1 MNASNVLLAHVE
13 DYFERLSRLSY
24 GDLQRRQAGF
34 HASLAFG
41 AAGVAYACWHT
52 ALVLDEPELLDEA
65 ARWLG
70 GIREET
76 RLSFRVPL
84 SEIPERPAS
93 QFLYGEAG
101 LVFVRALV
109 AHARRDEPAR
119 NAAFTRFAELSRASR
134 ESPPELYNG
143 TAGCLAG
150 AAILTSYTGDPRL
163 REVASELGKDL
174 VRRAADDDGT
184 MLWPELRGFGLSH
197 GSAGPYLALLL
208 QSIATGN
215 SLPGWYS
222 AALERLLDRAL
233 QDPSLLCPND
243 SYHSLLCNGFA
254 GLALLGARAHRQ
266 LGGEALLAAA
276 RQAGRLA
283 LVTASDNPDLC
294 CGRAGPAYACLAL
307 AEVDPAGPWK
317 QKATDLVLSILL
329 SEPEEWTK
337 AGLYGGE
344 AVVPCLAASLVA
356 DTAFGLPGFD
366 LIGWPEPPRA

>member
-1 MNASNVLLAHVE
+1 MNTSDVLLAHVD
-13 DYFERLSRLSY
+13 DYFERLSLLSY

-52 ALVLDEPELLDEA
+52 ALVLDEPELLNEA

-70 GIREET
+70 DVRAES
-76 RLSFRVPL
+76 RLSFLVPL
-84 SEIPERPAS
+84 SELKERPAS
-93 QFLYGEAG
+93 HFLYGEAG
-101 LVFVRALV
+101 LAFVRALV
-109 AHARRDEPAR
+109 AHARRDEAELS
-119 NAAFTRFAELSRASR
+119 AAFTRFAEIALASR

-150 AAILTSYTGDPRL
+150 TATLASYTGDPRL
-163 REVASELGKDL
+163 RDLAFELGCDLVQRASEDEGI
-174 VRRAADDDGT
+174 
-184 MLWPELRGFGLSH
+184 MIWPELRGFGLAH
-197 GSAGPYLALLL
+197 GNSGPYLALLL
-208 QSIATGN
+208 LSIATGN
-215 SLPGWYS
+215 PLPGWYPAS
-222 AALERLLDRAL
+222 LERLLDRAL

-243 SYHSLLCNGFA
+243 SCYSLLCNGFS

-266 LGGEALLAAA
+266 LRGEGLLAAA

-283 LVTASDNPDLC
+283 LVTASDNPALC

-317 QKATDLVLSILL
+317 RQATDLVLSILL
-329 SEPEEWTK
+329 SEPEAWSK

-344 AVVPCLAASLVA
+344 AVVPCLAASLVTDRA
-356 DTAFGLPGFD
+356 YGLPGFD
-366 LIGWPEPPRA
+366 PTGVT